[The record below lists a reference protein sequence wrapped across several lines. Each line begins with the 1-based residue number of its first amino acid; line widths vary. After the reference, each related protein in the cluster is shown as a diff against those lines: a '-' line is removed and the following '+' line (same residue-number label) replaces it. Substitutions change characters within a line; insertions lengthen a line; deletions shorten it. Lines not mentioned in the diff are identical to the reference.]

1 MAGHSKDVTDL
12 MNGSDQN
19 VLSRRAR
26 RLGGLALVCLGLA
39 MHTACTSAPPP
50 DEAGWLD
57 QLVEDRALKDQFFRE
72 ASDSPIPVERR
83 GALLPINYYPPDQNY
98 RVPAALE
105 VALEEEIFEIPYST
119 GEIFPMQ
126 RVGVLKFALNGQPM
140 QLAALAEAPVRSIEA
155 LFIMFKDDTND
166 SGTYGGGRYIELPRT
181 ATGHYELDFN
191 RAFNPNCYYD
201 ESWEC
206 PVPPREN
213 WLPVPIPAG
222 EQLAPGFLTPHSAPP
237 STDSDTAAT
246 PSSQP

>member
-1 MAGHSKDVTDL
+1 MYGPIH
-12 MNGSDQN
+12 N
-19 VLSRRAR
+19 VSSRPVR
-26 RLGGLALVCLGLA
+26 RLSGLAFVCLWLTIHA
-39 MHTACTSAPPP
+39 ACMSAPPP
-50 DEAGWLD
+50 DESGWLD
-57 QLVEDRALKDQFFRE
+57 QLLEDRALKDQFFRE
-72 ASDSPIPVERR
+72 AGDSPIPVERR
-83 GALLPINYYPPDQNY
+83 GALLPINYYPPDPTY

-105 VALEEEIFEIPYST
+105 VSPEEEIFEIPYST

-140 QLAALAEAPVRSIEA
+140 QLAALAEAPVRSVEA

-166 SGTYGGGRYIELPRT
+166 TETYGGGRYIELPRT

-222 EQLAPGFLTPHSAPP
+222 EQLAPGFLTSYDSP
-237 STDSDTAAT
+237 SLTDSVTAAT
-246 PSSQP
+246 SSQP